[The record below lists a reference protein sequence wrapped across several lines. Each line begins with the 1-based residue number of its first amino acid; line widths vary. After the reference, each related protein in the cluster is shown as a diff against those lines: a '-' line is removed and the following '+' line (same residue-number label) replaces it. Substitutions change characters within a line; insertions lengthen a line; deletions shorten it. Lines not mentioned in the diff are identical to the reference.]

1 MTMTNTTDYQ
11 LVALD
16 PAAAD
21 VLRARGGIVYIADEK
36 PGFPCR
42 QCLRDAEIGEA
53 MILVSHDPFEGTSP
67 YRCASPIFLHR
78 ETCVRESAD
87 TLPEQLTGRRLS
99 VRAFDAD
106 EMMVD
111 AALIEG
117 HDLAATIVDLLA
129 NADVQRLHIHNEPR
143 GCYAAS
149 VHRR

>member
-1 MTMTNTTDYQ
+1 
-11 LVALD
+11 
-16 PAAAD
+16 
-21 VLRARGGIVYIADEK
+21 VYIADEK

-78 ETCVRESAD
+78 EPCARESAD
-87 TLPEQLTGRRLS
+87 TLPEQLTERRLS

-117 HDLAATIVDLLA
+117 HDLAATIVDLLT